1 MISATNARLGEE
13 VGAAVVLRPGTTI
26 TAEEL
31 TRFARERLAS
41 FMVPTHVWFLS
52 EPLPRNPQGKA
63 LKRELRSTLVGDMP
77 VIP

>member
-1 MISATNARLGEE
+1 M
-13 VGAAVVLRPGTTI
+13 

-31 TRFARERLAS
+31 SRFARERLAS
-41 FMVPTHVWFLS
+41 FMVPAHFWFLS

-63 LKRELRSTLVGDMP
+63 LKRELRTSLVGDTP